1 MSQRKKRAL
10 VVDDEEALRDII
22 TEILY
27 MINVEAITAETG
39 IEAIEIA
46 SKMTE
51 LVDLMIIDLF
61 MPNMTGEEAYKKLAE
76 YFPDC
81 PVLFISGFEVNNKQD
96 NYGEKKKF
104 LKKPFTLVQLQE
116 AIEDLI

>member
-22 TEILY
+22 TEILD

-51 LVDLMIIDLF
+51 PVDLMIIDLF
-61 MPNMTGEEAYKKLAE
+61 MPNMTGEESYNKLAE

-81 PVLFISGFEVNNKQD
+81 PTLFISGFDANNKKD
-96 NYGEKKKF
+96 NYDGKNNF
-104 LKKPFTLVQLQE
+104 LKKPFTLAQLQE
-116 AIEDLI
+116 AIEGLI